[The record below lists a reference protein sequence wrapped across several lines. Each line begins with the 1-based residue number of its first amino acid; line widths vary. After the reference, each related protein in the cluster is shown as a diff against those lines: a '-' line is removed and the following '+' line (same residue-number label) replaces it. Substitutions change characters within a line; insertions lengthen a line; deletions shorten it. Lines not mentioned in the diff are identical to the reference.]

1 MKKWIKFILVPLV
14 FLVFVG
20 ALVLIR
26 SQFKN
31 LNYVDILVALK
42 TIPTFRL
49 IIALLLSLVYY
60 LILGGYDI
68 IAFKYIKPEN
78 SLNPKNILFASFI
91 SNVLGSNT
99 GYSMLFGGSV
109 RYRLYSIYN
118 VSIVDITKIL
128 IFSSATVWVGL
139 LAIGGFVFTF
149 APISLK
155 YVFNF
160 STRIVGLVFATVSIA
175 YVILSIFC
183 SKSIRVF
190 KWTISFPNIKIV
202 SLQFLFATFDW
213 LIASLTLYIL
223 LPVKGLAYLVFL
235 KVFLISQFFG
245 IISQVPG
252 GIGVF
257 EASITLM
264 LPNYMNKLEFLGGML
279 AYRSVFY
286 FFPLLI
292 ALILL
297 VYFEI
302 VTLTKRLKNSGRVFG
317 KSASSLVVQ
326 FITLSSFILGIVLIL
341 LLLLVPL
348 KFIKNVFMSKV
359 VDLAHFFLSV
369 IAIGLLFISRALYLR
384 VKNAWGIAY
393 VLISFAIIFMF
404 ILGEHRMILLCFVIL
419 FVALLLSKKY
429 FYKNIPIFNATFNVV
444 GISVI
449 GGIFILLA
457 GLGFFVNRYDIYSL
471 IDLNLFPKNILSS
484 TDIARFLRVIL
495 SLVIMVCI
503 LILDRVLRVF
513 FKKSCAFKKDY
524 QKNIVKHLEHSSSFN
539 ALILDKSYIMSGKK
553 IFFIMYAKLKINWIT
568 KSDPIEESKYK
579 EELLRKFKEIANNV
593 SAKLDLIGISQKYL
607 RTYNDV
613 ELEVFSIGQ
622 EIKIY
627 LDGFDKKASILK
639 IFVLWKKK
647 WRRDR
652 V

>member
-26 SQFKN
+26 YQFKN

-60 LILGGYDI
+60 LILGGYDV

-149 APISLK
+149 APIYSLK
-155 YVFNF
+155 YIFNF
-160 STRIVGLVFATVSIA
+160 STRMVGLGFATVSIA
-175 YVILSIFC
+175 YVILSKFC
-183 SKSIRVF
+183 SKPLRVF

-213 LIASLTLYIL
+213 LIASLTLFIL

-235 KVFLISQFFG
+235 KVFLISQFLG

-302 VTLTKRLKNSGRVFG
+302 VTFTKRLKNSGRVFW
-317 KSASSLVVQ
+317 KSVSSLVVQ
-326 FITLSSFILGIVLIL
+326 FITLSSFILGIVLML
-341 LLLLVPL
+341 LLLLAPL
-348 KFIKNVFMSKV
+348 KLIKNVFMSKV
-359 VDLAHFFLSV
+359 VDLAHFLLSIV
-369 IAIGLLFISRALYLR
+369 AISLLFISRALYLR

-429 FYKNIPIFNATFNVV
+429 FYKNIPIFNAIFNVV

-457 GLGFFVNRYDIYSL
+457 SLGFFVNRYDIYSL

-524 QKNIVKHLEHSSSFN
+524 QKNIVKHLEHTSSFN
-539 ALILDKSYIMSGKK
+539 ALILDKSYIMSDKK
-553 IFFIMYAKLKINWIT
+553 IFFIMYAKLKINWIV

-593 SAKLDLIGISQKYL
+593 SAKLDFIGISQKYL

-613 ELEVFSIGQ
+613 GLEVFSIVQ

-627 LDGFDKKASILK
+627 LDSFGKKASILK
-639 IFVLWKKK
+639 IFVSWEKE
-647 WRRDR
+647 WRR
-652 V
+652 